1 MVNAVGEIWRVSP
14 LRNGENRRVFIRPWL
29 SSTSMMAISSHLI
42 CNGENRRAFQIYDSL
57 ACGVGEN

>member
-29 SSTSMMAISSHLI
+29 SSTPMMAISSHLV
-42 CNGENRRAFQIYDSL
+42 CNGENRRAFQICDL
-57 ACGVGEN
+57 MARDVGEH